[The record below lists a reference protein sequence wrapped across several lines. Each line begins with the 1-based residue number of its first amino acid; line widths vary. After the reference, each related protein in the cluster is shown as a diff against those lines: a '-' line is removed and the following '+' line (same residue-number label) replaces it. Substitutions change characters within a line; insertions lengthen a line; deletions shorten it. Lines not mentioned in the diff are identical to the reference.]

1 MLTKWNDLNVNSK
14 RAFVSLLAGIIFA
27 FRTDFG
33 LSFLAEALALY
44 FVLIGGK
51 DFLDYWKNKKSPWYF
66 AQSTLAIILSL
77 GLLYFSFKDSP
88 SFVFYYV
95 GTWATFLGIA
105 YLVVGWQVCRLN
117 QANGTQDMLVGLSLN
132 LLAIL
137 VLSPSHITSHS
148 FAHLLAFFFFLN
160 ALGVVF
166 PNWTR
171 MKNRNR

>member
-14 RAFVSLLAGIIFA
+14 RAFVSLLAGSVLVFC
-27 FRTDFG
+27 TDFG

-77 GLLYFSFKDSP
+77 GLLYFSFKDSS

-117 QANGTQDMLVGLSLN
+117 QANGTQDMLVGLLLN

-137 VLSPSHITSHS
+137 VLSPSHMTSHS
-148 FAHLLAFFFFLN
+148 FAHLLAFFFLLN
-160 ALGVVF
+160 AVVVILS
-166 PNWTR
+166 NWMQLR
-171 MKNRNR
+171 NRNR